1 VSETSRPIRFDPP
14 LAVMIALLAVGGGAY
29 LAQRTLP
36 EVPTAPRVVVVQST
50 GDWFADFK
58 ALDASFVDARKAGT
72 FAQPADPIMTGSVPE
87 KHPASKTDRLGRDGA
102 PQPKPAQKA
111 AATPA
116 AAPAGDGRQAM
127 AGASAKASAFG
138 ALAPAPWLKIRV
150 DASAVAQA
158 PTPPKRAEV
167 ATLPLLPPVNPLP
180 ADPDRGLTTRDTALG
195 YTGPADAAAKP
206 FGSLFRAGTAEGT
219 IQPKLQR

>member
-1 VSETSRPIRFDPP
+1 VSNTTRPIGFDPP

-36 EVPTAPRVVVVQST
+36 EVPTAPRVVVVQTT
-50 GDWFADFK
+50 GDWFSDFK
-58 ALDASFVDARKAGT
+58 ALDASFVDARKAGA
-72 FAQPADPIMTGSVPE
+72 FAQPADPIMTGSVQA
-87 KHPASKTDRLGRDGA
+87 KQPASKTDRLGRDGA
-102 PQPKPAQKA
+102 PPPKPAQKS
-111 AATPA
+111 AATPT

-180 ADPDRGLTTRDTALG
+180 ADPDRGLQTRDTALG